1 MGDSKTCRLLAVITE
16 GGNLPFMTCLPKKRG
31 ITQVGEDKS
40 LILRSLWITFTPNLK
55 NLHSCWMKHPSK
67 KKAAISL
74 TFFLIANLYSDA
86 AIATQTPETEP
97 RTKCFIEVGDPH
109 LSTYLNERRGLK
121 AVKADAESR
130 CNFFQK
136 NVILTVTI
144 FKVGRFSN
152 HFVKE
157 FRTDP
162 ANPKS
167 SGFTVKNWQTYELC
181 KMKRKPLTM
190 ELLFLKLKS
199 MANYSERSRHVQ
211 IIQSP

>member
-1 MGDSKTCRLLAVITE
+1 
-16 GGNLPFMTCLPKKRG
+16 
-31 ITQVGEDKS
+31 
-40 LILRSLWITFTPNLK
+40 
-55 NLHSCWMKHPSK
+55 MKPPSK
-67 KKAAISL
+67 KKTAISIA
-74 TFFLIANLYSDA
+74 FFLIANLYSDA
-86 AIATQTPETEP
+86 AIAAQSPEP
-97 RTKCFIEVGDPH
+97 GPKTKCFIEIGDPH
-109 LSTYLNERRGLK
+109 LSTYLNERRGLR

-167 SGFTVKNWQTYELC
+167 SGFTVKNWQTYRQC
-181 KMKRKPLTM
+181 KNENETIYFAIAFAHAEINGKLLRTVKARSDNSEPLECGT
-190 ELLFLKLKS
+190 
-199 MANYSERSRHVQ
+199 
-211 IIQSP
+211 